1 MPKPNIDEIKNSA
14 LIKRTYPAE
23 FRAKEGESGLIE
35 GIPIVFDTPT
45 DIGGWFEETIV
56 KGAISE
62 DIIKDVRFFWNHNID
77 EKAIAR
83 TVIPLEKFGGMEL
96 HIEDDCVRMLAN
108 PNRGR
113 TDAND
118 LCLAIE
124 DGVINAMSF
133 MFGVAEERWED
144 EDTDYPKRFITR
156 IDPLIEVSAV
166 NFPAYATTSINAR
179 RDTATEIDRAALEK
193 MLAERKSSQESEEK
207 AKRSLELL
215 KTKYLYL

>member
-1 MPKPNIDEIKNSA
+1 MDY
-14 LIKRTYPAE
+14 IKRNYPAE
-23 FRAKEGESGLIE
+23 FRAVESSGLIE

-45 DIGGWFEETIV
+45 DIGGWFEETIC

-62 DIIKDVRFFWNHNID
+62 DVIKDVRFFWNHNID

-83 TVIPLEKFGGMEL
+83 SIIPIEKLGGLKLTVEEKN
-96 HIEDDCVRMLAN
+96 VRMLAN
-108 PNRGR
+108 PNRKR

-166 NFPAYATTSINAR
+166 NFPAYASTDIHAR
-179 RDTATEIDRAALEK
+179 RDAATEIDRAVLDKLREK
-193 MLAERKSSQESEEK
+193 RTAGTGIP
-207 AKRSLELL
+207 AKKRTMN
-215 KTKYLYL
+215 KFYYYYGGK

>member
-1 MPKPNIDEIKNSA
+1 MDY
-14 LIKRTYPAE
+14 IKRNYPAE
-23 FRAKEGESGLIE
+23 FRADEQSGLIE

-45 DIGGWFEETIV
+45 DIGGWFQETIV

-62 DIIKDVRFFWNHNID
+62 DIIKDVRLFWNHNID

-83 TVIPLEKFGGMEL
+83 TIIPIEKFGGMEL
-96 HIEDDCVRMLAN
+96 KIEDKQVRMLAN
-108 PNRGR
+108 PNRKR

-144 EDTDYPKRFITR
+144 MDTDYPKRFITK

-166 NFPAYATTSINAR
+166 NFPAYASTDIHAR
-179 RDTATEIDRAALEK
+179 GDAASENDRIALEK
-193 MLAERKSSQESEEK
+193 MRERRTAMESSK
-207 AKRSLELL
+207 KPIN
-215 KTKYLYL
+215 KYYYYYGGK

>member
-1 MPKPNIDEIKNSA
+1 MDF
-14 LIKRTYPAE
+14 IKRNYPAE
-23 FRAKEGESGLIE
+23 FRADEQSGLIE

-45 DIGGWFEETIV
+45 DIGGWFQETICA
-56 KGAISE
+56 GAISE

-83 TVIPLEKFGGMEL
+83 TVIPLDKPGGMTL
-96 HIEDDCVRMLAN
+96 TIEDKQVKMLAN
-108 PNRGR
+108 PNRKR

-118 LCLAIE
+118 LCIAIE

-166 NFPAYATTSINAR
+166 NFPAYATTDIHAR
-179 RDTATEIDRAALEK
+179 GDTATEIDRAALDK
-193 MLAERKSSQESEEK
+193 MRERRK
-207 AKRSLELL
+207 AAMDNS
-215 KTKYLYL
+215 KTSKPNNYLYYYYGGK

>member
-1 MPKPNIDEIKNSA
+1 MEF
-14 LIKRTYPAE
+14 IKRNYPAE
-23 FRAKEGESGLIE
+23 FRADEQTGLIE

-45 DIGGWFEETIV
+45 DIGGWFQETIC

-62 DIIKDVRFFWNHNID
+62 SIIKDVRFFWNHNID

-83 TVIPLEKFGGMEL
+83 TIIPIEKLGGMTL
-96 HIEDDCVRMLAN
+96 TIEDKQVRMLAN
-108 PNRGR
+108 PNRKR

-166 NFPAYATTSINAR
+166 NFPAYATTDIHAR
-179 RDTATEIDRAALEK
+179 GDTATEIDRAALER
-193 MLAERKSSQESEEK
+193 MRERRKSAMDNS
-207 AKRSLELL
+207 
-215 KTKYLYL
+215 KTSKTSKPKNIMYYYYGGK

>member
-1 MPKPNIDEIKNSA
+1 MEF
-14 LIKRTYPAE
+14 IKRNYPAE
-23 FRAKEGESGLIE
+23 FRADEQSGLIE

-45 DIGGWFEETIV
+45 DIGGWFQETIV
-56 KGAISE
+56 SGAISE

-83 TVIPLEKFGGMEL
+83 TVIPLDKPGGMTL
-96 HIEDDCVRMLAN
+96 TIEDKQVKMLAN
-108 PNRGR
+108 PNRKR

-166 NFPAYATTSINAR
+166 NFPAYATTDIHAR
-179 RDTATEIDRAALEK
+179 GDTATEIDRAALEK
-193 MLAERKSSQESEEK
+193 MRERRKNPAMDNSKNSK
-207 AKRSLELL
+207 PKNI
-215 KTKYLYL
+215 LYYYYGGK

>member
-1 MPKPNIDEIKNSA
+1 MDY
-14 LIKRTYPAE
+14 IKRNYPAE
-23 FRAKEGESGLIE
+23 FRAVESSGLIE

-45 DIGGWFEETIV
+45 DIGGIFEETIC

-62 DIIKDVRFFWNHNID
+62 NVIKDVRFFWNHNIE

-83 TVIPLEKFGGMEL
+83 SVIPIEKLGGL
-96 HIEDDCVRMLAN
+96 KLTIEEKGVKMLAN
-108 PNRGR
+108 PNRKR

-144 EDTDYPKRFITR
+144 EDKDYPKRFITR

-166 NFPAYATTSINAR
+166 NFPAYATTDIHAR
-179 RDTATEIDRAALEK
+179 RDAGTEIDRAALDKMREK
-193 MLAERKSSQESEEK
+193 RRAGTGSP
-207 AKRSLELL
+207 
-215 KTKYLYL
+215 TKKKPMNKYYFYYGGK

>member
-1 MPKPNIDEIKNSA
+1 MDY
-14 LIKRTYPAE
+14 IKRNYPAE
-23 FRAKEGESGLIE
+23 FRAVESSGLIE

-45 DIGGWFEETIV
+45 DIGGMFEETIC

-62 DIIKDVRFFWNHNID
+62 DIIKDVRFFWNHNIE

-83 TVIPLEKFGGMEL
+83 SIIPIEKLGGL
-96 HIEDDCVRMLAN
+96 KLTIEEKGVKMLAN
-108 PNRGR
+108 PNRKR

-144 EDTDYPKRFITR
+144 EEKDYPKRFITR

-166 NFPAYATTSINAR
+166 NFPAYATTDIHAR
-179 RDTATEIDRAALEK
+179 RDAGTEIDRAALDKMREK
-193 MLAERKSSQESEEK
+193 RRAGTGSP
-207 AKRSLELL
+207 
-215 KTKYLYL
+215 TKKKPMNKYYFYYGGK

>member
-1 MPKPNIDEIKNSA
+1 MRN
-14 LIKRTYPAE
+14 YPAE
-23 FRAKEGESGLIE
+23 FRSDETSGLIE
-35 GIPIVFDTPT
+35 GLPVVFDTPT
-45 DIGGWFEETIV
+45 DIGGMFEETIC
-56 KGAISE
+56 KGAISD

-83 TVIPLEKFGGMEL
+83 SIIPLEKLGGMKL
-96 HIEDDCVRMLAN
+96 TVEDKGLRMLAN
-108 PNRGR
+108 PNRKR

-144 EDTDYPKRFITR
+144 EDKEYPKRFITK

-166 NFPAYATTSINAR
+166 NFPAYASTDIHAR
-179 RDTATEIDRAALEK
+179 KDAGTEIDRAALDK
-193 MLAERKSSQESEEK
+193 MRRKRMAGAGSTASK
-207 AKRSLELL
+207 KPMNKYFYYYGGKL
-215 KTKYLYL
+215 K

>member
-1 MPKPNIDEIKNSA
+1 MDY
-14 LIKRTYPAE
+14 IKRNYPAE
-23 FRAKEGESGLIE
+23 FRADESSGLIE

-45 DIGGWFEETIV
+45 DIGGWFQETIC

-62 DIIKDVRFFWNHNID
+62 EVIKDVRFFWNHNID

-83 TVIPLEKFGGMEL
+83 TIIPIEKLGGLKLTVE
-96 HIEDDCVRMLAN
+96 EKNVRMLAN
-108 PNRGR
+108 PNRKR

-166 NFPAYATTSINAR
+166 NFPAYASTDIHAR
-179 RDTATEIDRAALEK
+179 RDAATEIDRAVLDKLREK
-193 MLAERKSSQESEEK
+193 RTAGTGNP
-207 AKRSLELL
+207 AKKRTMN
-215 KTKYLYL
+215 KFYYYYGGK

>member
-1 MPKPNIDEIKNSA
+1 MDY
-14 LIKRTYPAE
+14 IKRNYPAE
-23 FRAKEGESGLIE
+23 FRADETTGLIE

-45 DIGGWFEETIV
+45 DIGGMFEETIC
-56 KGAISE
+56 KGAISKE
-62 DIIKDVRFFWNHNID
+62 VIKDVRLFWNHNID

-83 TVIPLEKFGGMEL
+83 SIIPIEKLGGL
-96 HIEDDCVRMLAN
+96 KLDIEDKVVRMFAN
-108 PNRGR
+108 PNRKR

-144 EDTDYPKRFITR
+144 GNSDYPKRFITK

-166 NFPAYATTSINAR
+166 NWPAYASTDIHAR
-179 RDTATEIDRAALEK
+179 RREAATEIDRAVLERIRHT
-193 MLAERKSSQESEEK
+193 RKTEAGSTENKK
-207 AKRSLELL
+207 AREILRI
-215 KTKYLYL
+215 YGR